1 MLNRG
6 SHLYSAVDIR
16 ALNGTGWLNDRHM
29 TYGSSLL
36 KAVFPDVE
44 GLHDTVLQQSATA
57 AVTARG
63 RKYVQVFHVNGNH
76 WITASNINTA
86 CDNVVDIYDSSR
98 VRFSSSDKAAIAKFH
113 RCGDATLTLRY
124 QDVQQQPNAYDC
136 GVYALAFATSLLH
149 GQEPTKTRYVD
160 PRSHLASCLTSGQML
175 PFPHESGDVD
185 ARPPA
190 TESLALY
197 CVCRSVDDGRIMVAC
212 DDCDQWYHK
221 VCAFGDD
228 VDLPDGNW
236 ICEDCRMLQ

>member
-1 MLNRG
+1 
-6 SHLYSAVDIR
+6 
-16 ALNGTGWLNDRHM
+16 M

-175 PFPHESGDVD
+175 PFPHESGEVD
-185 ARPPA
+185 ARPP
-190 TESLALY
+190 ESLWRCTMCAAVWTTVASWLHAMTATSGIIRFALSETMWT
-197 CVCRSVDDGRIMVAC
+197 CQTAIGSA
-212 DDCDQWYHK
+212 K
-221 VCAFGDD
+221 TA
-228 VDLPDGNW
+228 
-236 ICEDCRMLQ
+236 CRMLQ